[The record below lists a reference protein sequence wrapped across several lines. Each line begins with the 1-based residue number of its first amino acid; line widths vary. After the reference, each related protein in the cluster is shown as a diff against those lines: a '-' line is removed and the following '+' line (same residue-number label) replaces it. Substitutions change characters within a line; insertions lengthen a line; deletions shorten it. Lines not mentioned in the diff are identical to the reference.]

1 MGWFRRRK
9 GDDGQS
15 SGAHDHSAADSSEL
29 FLPGAVGD
37 SSLNDGRGFVLL
49 GGPRKEAGDIP
60 TVLVDDEGVKYIT
73 VGGRRLLATVPDVLP
88 KDARE
93 IRRLDFEHYLLRG
106 ALRGNLVAPVRQP
119 SAILDVGCG
128 SGRWANEIALQF
140 PYANVIGLDV
150 TTPPALETAPA
161 ENYVFVRGN
170 VLQGMP
176 FGDGSFDFVHMR
188 LLFMAIPANAWK
200 AVARELARVTRP
212 GGWLELVESGLPL
225 RGGPALDT
233 LGRWV
238 SDLSL
243 RRGIDLRL
251 GARIG
256 DLLRDVGLSG
266 GTFHEFYLP
275 LGRYGGRFGHMAAA
289 DMLAIYDG
297 LRPLVLAEGIAD
309 PQDYDGALGQA
320 RAELEST
327 QQCVRPFYLAF
338 GQRA

>member
-1 MGWFRRRK
+1 MPWFRRK
-9 GDDGQS
+9 GDDGHS
-15 SGAHDHSAADSSEL
+15 SGGDDRSAGDSSEL

-37 SSLNDGRGFVLL
+37 SSLNEGRGFVML
-49 GGPRKEAGDIP
+49 GGPRQEAGDIP
-60 TVLVDDEGVKYIT
+60 TMLVDEDGVKYIT
-73 VGGRRLLATVPDVLP
+73 VGGRRLLASVPDVLP

-106 ALRGNLVAPVRQP
+106 ALRGNHAAPVRQP
-119 SAILDVGCG
+119 AAILDVGCG

-150 TTPPALETAPA
+150 TTPPALESVPA
-161 ENYVFVRGN
+161 ENYVFVQGN
-170 VLQGMP
+170 VLHGMP

-200 AVARELARVTRP
+200 AVARELARVTRS
-212 GGWLELVESGLPL
+212 GGWVELVESGLPI
-225 RGGPALDT
+225 RGGPALDA
-233 LGRWV
+233 LSRWV
-238 SDLSL
+238 SDLSA

-251 GARIG
+251 GTRIG
-256 DLLRDVGLSG
+256 ELLQDARLGSVA
-266 GTFHEFYLP
+266 FREFYLP

-297 LRPLVLAEGIAD
+297 LRPLVIAEGIAD
-309 PQDYDGALGQA
+309 PQGYDGALAQA
-320 RAELEST
+320 RGELDAT